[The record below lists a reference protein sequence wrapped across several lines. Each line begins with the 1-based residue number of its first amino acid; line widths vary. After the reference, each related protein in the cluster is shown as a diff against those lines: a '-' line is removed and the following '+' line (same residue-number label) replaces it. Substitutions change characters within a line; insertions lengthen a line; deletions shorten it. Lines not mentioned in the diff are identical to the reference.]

1 MSKYDVGQKLF
12 WIKYT
17 DDWPEMRMF
26 EVGSIKITKKGVAY
40 SAGDVGAHYVP
51 EAKCFSNVNDALLN
65 AVAGLEKLTMPF
77 LDEIENA
84 NRETTEAS

>member
-40 SAGDVGAHYVP
+40 SAGDAGAHYIP
-51 EAKCFSNVNDALLN
+51 ETKCFCNANDAMLF
-65 AVAGLEKLTMPF
+65 AVEVLEKLTQSF
-77 LDEIENA
+77 LEELENA